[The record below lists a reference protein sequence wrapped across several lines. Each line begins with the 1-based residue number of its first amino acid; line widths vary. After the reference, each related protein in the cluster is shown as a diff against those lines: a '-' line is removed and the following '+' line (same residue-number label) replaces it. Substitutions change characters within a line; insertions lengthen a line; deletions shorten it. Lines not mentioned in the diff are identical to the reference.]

1 MELEIYI
8 PPYWIS
14 FPDMYSYTLLCSPH
28 LSCVLRY
35 DKHKEYSWPF
45 QELKDLR
52 ATLLEDFTKQQ
63 EELRTSL
70 SIKEKELEASAALCV
85 QQDSSIEVLKQRL
98 ASAAQSRVD
107 AEEVIDR

>member
-1 MELEIYI
+1 
-8 PPYWIS
+8 
-14 FPDMYSYTLLCSPH
+14 MYSYILLCGPH

-35 DKHKEYSWPF
+35 EKLKEFSSPF

-52 ATLLEDFTKQQ
+52 ATLLEDFNKQQ
-63 EELRTSL
+63 EELRASL
-70 SIKEKELEASAALCV
+70 STKEKELEASAALCV

>member
-1 MELEIYI
+1 
-8 PPYWIS
+8 
-14 FPDMYSYTLLCSPH
+14 MYSYIFLSGPH

-35 DKHKEYSWPF
+35 EKFKEFSSPF

-52 ATLLEDFTKQQ
+52 ATLLEDFNKQQ
-63 EELRTSL
+63 EELRASL